1 MPAGIRAARLGSR
14 RCRWVLRWKS
24 MLYLLFALID
34 RWRVPRP
41 LPGRCDWLT
50 RTIYAHRGMHGANAV
65 ENSPTAFARAIA
77 AGLGI
82 ECDVQRSR
90 DGQAVVFHD
99 ETLERLT
106 AREGEIREE
115 TAATLGTIALTGSTD
130 TIPTLPQLL
139 AQVAGQVPLLIE
151 IKIAHAGRVAPLC
164 LAVRRALEGYA
175 GPVAIMS
182 FDPAVPSWFARY
194 APHVVRGLV
203 MTEEG
208 WRTLLAGTRRHWA
221 LWRAR
226 PDFIAYDIDDLAGRF
241 AQGQRRRGL
250 PVLSWTIDDADRAA
264 RVRKLADAPIA
275 ESAGL
280 ASLMEPAAR

>member
-1 MPAGIRAARLGSR
+1 
-14 RCRWVLRWKS
+14 
-24 MLYLLFALID
+24 MLSLLFALID
-34 RWRVPRP
+34 RWLVPPP
-41 LPGRCDWLT
+41 LLGRCDWLT
-50 RTIYAHRGMHGANAV
+50 RTIYAHRGMHGEGAV

-90 DGQAVVFHD
+90 DGQAIVFHD

-106 AREGEIREE
+106 AQTGELRDE
-115 TAATLGTIALTGSTD
+115 TAATLGTITLTGSTD
-130 TIPTLPQLL
+130 TIPTLPHLL
-139 AQVAGQVPLLIE
+139 AQVGGTVPLLIE
-151 IKIAHAGRVAPLC
+151 IKIARAGRVAPLC

-194 APHVVRGLV
+194 APRVVRGLV

-208 WRTLLAGTRRHWA
+208 WRTLGASTRRHWA

-250 PVLSWTIDDADRAA
+250 PVLSWTIDTPQRAA
-264 RVRKLADAPIA
+264 RVRELADAPIA
-275 ESAGL
+275 EATGL
-280 ASLMEPAAR
+280 TTLIGPAAR